1 MYSTINIISFIESVW
16 SFHRKSI
23 QIVIKICQDMLL
35 SLQKYLIILLNS
47 NKKIWIMLVP
57 RAMKFE
63 FRQHKNYISSKKWI
77 MRCRQNSLA
86 SFENI
91 FIMSSKSD
99 WCYLAL
105 KENYY
110 TLKIRN
116 AIQTQKTILK
126 VDLDKIIN
134 LENLMNKDVDRHKDS
149 YFYHAI
155 FKRYFWIM
163 QIIECLSQFDKY

>member
-1 MYSTINIISFIESVW
+1 MKIEYRIIWNYNMCNTINIVSFIDFISK
-16 SFHRKSI
+16 SYSKSI

-47 NKKIWIMLVP
+47 NKKIWIMFVP
-57 RAMKFE
+57 RAIKFE

-105 KENYY
+105 KEKWLHIENQEW
-110 TLKIRN
+110 N
-116 AIQTQKTILK
+116 SSSEN
-126 VDLDKIIN
+126 N
-134 LENLMNKDVDRHKDS
+134 LVGW
-149 YFYHAI
+149 F
-155 FKRYFWIM
+155 
-163 QIIECLSQFDKY
+163 

>member
-1 MYSTINIISFIESVW
+1 MKYEILYYFCVRLIWIWNDNMCNTIKTFSFIDSVLT
-16 SFHRKSI
+16 FHSKSI

-47 NKKIWIMLVP
+47 NKKIWIMFVP
-57 RAMKFE
+57 RAIKFE

-99 WCYLAL
+99 WCYLAP
-105 KENYY
+105 KEKWLHIENQKCDSSSKT
-110 TLKIRN
+110 TL
-116 AIQTQKTILK
+116 
-126 VDLDKIIN
+126 
-134 LENLMNKDVDRHKDS
+134 
-149 YFYHAI
+149 
-155 FKRYFWIM
+155 
-163 QIIECLSQFDKY
+163 

>member
-1 MYSTINIISFIESVW
+1 MCYNINVISFIDSV
-16 SFHRKSI
+16 STFYSKNI
-23 QIVIKICQDMLL
+23 QAVIKICQDMLL

-47 NKKIWIMLVP
+47 NKKIWIMYVP
-57 RAMKFE
+57 RAIKFE

-105 KENYY
+105 KEKWLHIENQEW
-110 TLKIRN
+110 N
-116 AIQTQKTILK
+116 SSSEN
-126 VDLDKIIN
+126 N
-134 LENLMNKDVDRHKDS
+134 LVGW
-149 YFYHAI
+149 F
-155 FKRYFWIM
+155 
-163 QIIECLSQFDKY
+163 

>member
-1 MYSTINIISFIESVW
+1 MCDNINTLSFIESV
-16 SFHRKSI
+16 STSYSKSI

-47 NKKIWIMLVP
+47 NKKIWIMFVP
-57 RAMKFE
+57 QAIKFE

-105 KENYY
+105 KENDF

-116 AIQTQKTILK
+116 AIQAQ
-126 VDLDKIIN
+126 KII
-134 LENLMNKDVDRHKDS
+134 LLVDFGKNHWFRKPN
-149 YFYHAI
+149 
-155 FKRYFWIM
+155 R
-163 QIIECLSQFDKY
+163 

>member
-1 MYSTINIISFIESVW
+1 MCYNINVVSFIDSV
-16 SFHRKSI
+16 STFYSKNI
-23 QIVIKICQDMLL
+23 QAVIKICQDMLL

-47 NKKIWIMLVP
+47 NKKIWIMFVP
-57 RAMKFE
+57 RAIKFE

-105 KENYY
+105 KEKWLHIENQEW
-110 TLKIRN
+110 N
-116 AIQTQKTILK
+116 SSSEN
-126 VDLDKIIN
+126 N
-134 LENLMNKDVDRHKDS
+134 LVGW
-149 YFYHAI
+149 F
-155 FKRYFWIM
+155 
-163 QIIECLSQFDKY
+163 

>member
-1 MYSTINIISFIESVW
+1 MKYEILYYFCVRLIWNDNMCNTIKTFSFIDSVLT
-16 SFHRKSI
+16 FHSKSI

-47 NKKIWIMLVP
+47 NKKIWIMFVP
-57 RAMKFE
+57 RAIKFE

-99 WCYLAL
+99 WCYLAP
-105 KENYY
+105 KEKWLYIEN
-110 TLKIRN
+110 
-116 AIQTQKTILK
+116 QKC
-126 VDLDKIIN
+126 DSSSENN
-134 LENLMNKDVDRHKDS
+134 LVGW
-149 YFYHAI
+149 
-155 FKRYFWIM
+155 FW
-163 QIIECLSQFDKY
+163 